1 MSSRFKKY
9 KASPYFLAA
18 KTAPAEKIITLPK
31 AARRSTAPHSTRSIP
46 TSLGRIMP
54 GAEAGPQGFE
64 AVVVDA
70 GVERRH
76 KTPQA
81 CPMKARAPPPSLTT
95 SAALIGPRQ
104 SSSDLVRACRAAK
117 SIRRELAGSLH
128 RLVADH
134 RAHRLTKDLGALGVV
149 PKHIEARA
157 GR

>member
-54 GAEAGPQGFE
+54 GAEAG
-64 AVVVDA
+64 
-70 GVERRH
+70 
-76 KTPQA
+76 
-81 CPMKARAPPPSLTT
+81 PMKARAPPPSLTT